1 MKKDIHK
8 TNREGSVDRSVCTWF
23 AFFHFWEGG
32 GGCGGGWDL
41 EWGGT

>member
-32 GGCGGGWDL
+32 GGGAGVVGI
-41 EWGGT
+41 